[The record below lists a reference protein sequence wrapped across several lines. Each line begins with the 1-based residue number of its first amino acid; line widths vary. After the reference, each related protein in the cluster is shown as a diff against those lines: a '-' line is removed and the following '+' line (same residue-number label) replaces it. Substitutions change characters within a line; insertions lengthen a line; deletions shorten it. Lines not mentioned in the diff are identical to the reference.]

1 METRAKNKIIKNF
14 KKRFLQKND
23 QYLFDK
29 INLTKTNFGQ
39 KKYSVTKIVEKKSQI
54 LNGGHALDLKS
65 YLSLI
70 VPHRFHKQL
79 IKCNFFYLIRGEE
92 TEALNFFKKKGC
104 KIAVVIRNKYAKKRF
119 ERFLIGYNEYNDELY
134 CSFYNIAGLQ
144 RLRHYELL
152 LKLIYGRVINKKLYK
167 VLYSNR
173 YLKQLEKTVK
183 SCCDAQKIIIGYKEN
198 VKKII
203 QKNYKQ
209 NPDINIEDD
218 YFSLS
223 YYHNERLIITG
234 HAFGWMIKE
243 ILSLIIHQ
251 TKIKQLFYIGNCG
264 ALNNLKVGQ
273 IIFPNNLYCSTRRE
287 TAINNILSPKNYNSI
302 SHLSVSTPLVE
313 TNNFIIKNRKKF
325 STVDVELY
333 DIIRKTLDSKRK
345 ILLGVALLVSDKPG
359 RKENGALVSDE
370 RRFQRS
376 LNCVL
381 EKIIKLA
388 LPK

>member
-14 KKRFLQKND
+14 KKYFLPKNGY
-23 QYLFDK
+23 YLFKK
-29 INLTKTNFGQ
+29 INLAKINLDQ
-39 KKYSVTKIVEKKSQI
+39 KKYLETKIIEKKQKIFNS
-54 LNGGHALDLKS
+54 NHALDLRS

-70 VPHRFHKQL
+70 IPDRFHKQL
-79 IKCNFFYLIRGEE
+79 VECDFFYLIRGEE
-92 TEALNFFKKKGC
+92 MEALNFFKKKGC
-104 KIAVVIRNKYAKKRF
+104 EIAVVIKNKYAKKRF
-119 ERFLIGYNEYNDELY
+119 ERFLIGYNEYSNELY
-134 CSFYNIAGLQ
+134 CSFYNIASLQ

-152 LKLIYGRVINKKLYK
+152 LKLIYGRAINKKLYK
-167 VLYSNR
+167 VLYLNR

-243 ILSLIIHQ
+243 ILSSIIHR

-273 IIFPNNLYCSTRRE
+273 IIFPNNLYYSTRRKI
-287 TAINNILSPKNYNSI
+287 AIDNILSPKNHNSI

-333 DIIRKTLDSKRK
+333 DIIRKASDTKRK

-359 RKENGALVSDE
+359 RKENRALVSDE

-381 EKIIKLA
+381 EKIIKLV